1 MKREVELSDQLLS
14 RHFVGMEN
22 VQTFREILSHGG
34 IREDVHKFPSD
45 DPTAHIQHSRLN
57 DP

>member
-34 IREDVHKFPSD
+34 IRDVPKQPSD
-45 DPTAHIQHSRLN
+45 DLTAHIQHSN
-57 DP
+57 PSEQN